1 MKTTLEISDVLLERA
16 KAQARKSGKT
26 LRALVEEGL
35 RLVLDARP
43 ATFRYQVPDRSVGKR
58 GGPNPLESLSW
69 RDAARDLWQAEL
81 STRNPF

>member
-69 RDAARDLWQAEL
+69 QELRDEMYGGR
-81 STRNPF
+81 